1 MPEQQQQAETTP
13 AAPKVVKAIGPRLRR
28 LLYVVFALLAL
39 LGANSG
45 YLASV
50 TALEWFTGETYQNY
64 FYFLMFLGH
73 LVFGLLIVV
82 PFVVFGITHMRNTWR
97 RRNRRAVRVGYALF
111 AVCLA
116 VLVTGLLLVRVSGV
130 FDLKNPSARSVVYWL
145 HVGTPIVGAWLYWLH
160 RLVGPKIRWKVGLAY
175 GGVVAATVVAM
186 VGLHSTDPRSWNVKG
201 PASGDKYFQ
210 PSLARTATGN
220 FISADALSNDEYCR
234 RCHADVHSDWQK
246 SAHRKSSFN
255 NPAYLTSV
263 RETRDVLMA
272 RDGNVQASRWCA
284 GCHDPVPFFSGAF
297 DNPGFDDV
305 QDPTA
310 HAGITCTVC
319 HAITN
324 VNSNKGN
331 GDYTI
336 EEPLHYPFASSDSP
350 VLQWVNEQLVKAK
363 PAFHKKTFLKD
374 FHSEAEFCSVCH
386 KVSLPYELNHY
397 KEFLRGQN
405 HYDSYLLSGVSGHG
419 IRSFYYPDVAQE
431 DCNGCHM
438 PPRESND
445 FGAKILDD
453 SGTLKVHDH
462 LFPGGNT
469 AVPWW
474 NGHADAVTRQQKILE
489 GSCRVDIFGLRAGA
503 RIDGELTAPLRPIIP
518 TLKPG
523 TSMLL
528 ETVIR
533 TLKLGHHLT
542 QGTSDSNELWLQLSV
557 SSGARI
563 IGHSGTIDATGEV
576 DPQAHRVNAF
586 VLDKNGNR
594 INRRNAQDI
603 FTPLYNHQIPPGAGQ
618 TVHYELILPDDLDE
632 PVTVELRLLYR
643 KFDREYV
650 ENFIA
655 GRRKSGDLPLRDF
668 TPDQPYGNPL
678 PVTVLAS
685 DRIVFPIEGLATG
698 DVPAVADREIP
709 EWQRWND
716 YGIGLLLKGKG
727 ELRLAADAFRQVE
740 ALGRYD
746 GPLNLARALLAEG
759 SIDEAILAVG
769 RAASHEDPPAPP
781 WTIAWLGGV
790 LNRQQNRLAEAEDG
804 LRAALEMRTQ
814 ETARRGFD
822 FSLDYVVRNQ
832 LASLL
837 FDRARQTRI
846 PKKPDPAIDTPETVA
861 RYEEQKQVQEQ
872 FLRSAVAELHRTL
885 EVDSENATAHYLL
898 QQVHDE
904 LGETE
909 LSENHGRLHDRYRPD
924 DNAQGQAVRKARENY
939 EAAGKA
945 AEEVVIYS
953 LSVPANAT
961 LERRT
966 N

>member
-1 MPEQQQQAETTP
+1 MPEIQSRPEEKP
-13 AAPKVVKAIGPRLRR
+13 SSPRVVKAIGPRLRR

-50 TALEWFTGETYQNY
+50 TALEWFTSETYQNY
-64 FYFLMFLGH
+64 FYFQMFLGH
-73 LVFGLLIVV
+73 LVLGLLIVV
-82 PFVVFGITHMRNTWR
+82 PFVVFGIFHMRNTWR
-97 RRNRRAVRVGYALF
+97 RKNRRAVRVGYALF

-116 VLVTGLLLVRVSGV
+116 VLITGLMLVRISGV
-130 FDLKNPSARSVVYWL
+130 FDLKNPAARTIVYWL

-160 RLVGPKIRWKVGLAY
+160 RLVGPKIRWKVGLSY

-201 PASGDKYFQ
+201 PATGDKYFE

-234 RCHADVHSDWQK
+234 RCHEDVHTDWQK
-246 SAHRKSSFN
+246 SAHRVSSFN

-297 DNPGFDDV
+297 DNPKFDDV
-305 QDPTA
+305 KDPTA

-319 HAITN
+319 HAITHI
-324 VNSNKGN
+324 NSNKGN

-350 VLQWVNEQLVKAK
+350 ILQWVNEQLVKAK

-386 KVSLPYELNHY
+386 KVSLPFELNHY

-419 IRSFYYPDVAQE
+419 ARSFYYPPVAQE

-438 PPRESND
+438 PPRESGD
-445 FGAKILDD
+445 FGARILDD
-453 SGTLKVHDH
+453 TGKLKVHDH

-474 NGHADAVTRQQKILE
+474 NGHADAVKRQQKILK
-489 GSCRVDIFGLRAGA
+489 GSCRVDIFGVRADA
-503 RIDGELTAPLRPIIP
+503 KIDGELTAPMRPVVP
-518 TLKPG
+518 ALKPG
-523 TSMLL
+523 SSVLL

-533 TLKLGHHLT
+533 TLKVGHLLT
-542 QGTSDSNELWLQLSV
+542 QGTADSNELWLQLTV
-557 SSGARI
+557 SSGGRV
-563 IGHSGTIDATGEV
+563 IGQSGNIDSSGEV
-576 DPQAHRVNAF
+576 DPSAHRVNAF

-603 FTPLYNHQIPPGAGQ
+603 FTLLYNHQMPPGAGQ
-618 TVHYELILPDDLDE
+618 TVHYELILPEDLDA
-632 PVTVELRLLYR
+632 PVTVELKLLYR

-650 ENFIA
+650 EDIIA
-655 GRRKSGDLPLRDF
+655 ARRKPGDLPMRGYD
-668 TPDQPYGNPL
+668 PKEPYGNPL
-678 PVTVLAS
+678 PITVMAS
-685 DRIVFPIEGLATG
+685 DKVVFPIDGVDFSEA
-698 DVPAVADREIP
+698 VPAADRGIP

-716 YGIGLLLKGKG
+716 YGIGLFLKGKG
-727 ELRLAADAFRQVE
+727 ELRQAAEAFRQVE
-740 ALGRYD
+740 ELDRYD
-746 GPLNLARALLAEG
+746 GPLNLARVLQAEG
-759 SIDEAILAVG
+759 RIDEAILAVG
-769 RAASHEDPPAPP
+769 RADAHEEPPAPP
-781 WTIAWLGGV
+781 WTVAWLRGT
-790 LNRQQNRLAEAEDG
+790 LKRQQNRLAEAEED
-804 LRAALEMRTQ
+804 LRFVLEKRTEEMR
-814 ETARRGFD
+814 RRGFD

-837 FDRARQTRI
+837 YDRARQVRL
-846 PKKPDPAIDTPETVA
+846 PSKPDPDEDPPEEVA
-861 RYEEQKQVQEQ
+861 RYEERKQLRDD
-872 FLRSAVAELHRTL
+872 FLTSAVTVLNRTL
-885 EVDSENATAHYLL
+885 GIDSENATAHYLL
-898 QQVHDE
+898 QQIYDE
-904 LGETE
+904 LGEEE
-909 LSENHGRLHDRYRPD
+909 LSAKHEQLHDRYRPN
-924 DNAQGQAVRKARENY
+924 DNAQGQAVRLAREKY
-939 EAAGKA
+939 PAAGKA
-945 AEEVVIYS
+945 AEAVVIYP
-953 LSVPANAT
+953 LTVPA
-961 LERRT
+961 E
-966 N
+966 